1 MRAKNLCCRGENAH
15 LAISSRADVLRSHHF
30 RANKIY
36 LELSVLADTRGYLRR
51 LRLPHR
57 IKSWSLANLRD
68 RLLQTGGRL
77 VNHASSNSGP
87 DKPEHREMERRP
99 ASDSAEV
106 FWFDDDDVR
115 REASA
120 RVVDATADGFGLV
133 TADPLP
139 VGRTVWLI
147 SPNCDERRVVVRH
160 CSPLAEGW
168 KSGVYWVKSERRR
181 TDRWTVS
188 GSAML
193 TWTGD
198 GKRHEAIVEMM
209 DITES
214 GARVDSPVAIPMGAT
229 CQISGL
235 EFRCE
240 GRVCSQVPA
249 PKNRYRVGIEFY
261 RSSIFRF

>member
-1 MRAKNLCCRGENAH
+1 MRARSLCCRSANANR
-15 LAISSRADVLRSHHF
+15 AISSRADVLRSHRF
-30 RANKIY
+30 RANEIY
-36 LELSVLADTRGYLRR
+36 LELNVLADTLGNLRR
-51 LRLPHR
+51 LKLPHR
-57 IKSWSLANLRD
+57 IKNWSLTS
-68 RLLQTGGRL
+68 LQQRL
-77 VNHASSNSGP
+77 VKHASSNSGP
-87 DKPEHREMERRP
+87 DQPHHREMERRP
-99 ASDSAEV
+99 ASDPVEV

-147 SPNCDERRVVVRH
+147 SPACDERKVVVRH
-160 CSPLAEGW
+160 CSPLADKW

-181 TDRWTVS
+181 TDRWPVS
-188 GSAML
+188 GSAAL
-193 TWTGD
+193 TWTGG
-198 GKRHEAIVEMM
+198 GKRHEAIVEIM

-214 GARVDSPVAIPMGAT
+214 GARVDSPVEIPMGAT
-229 CQISGL
+229 CQISGT

-240 GRVCSQVPA
+240 GHVCNRVPA
-249 PKNRYRVGIEFY
+249 PKDRYRLGIEFY